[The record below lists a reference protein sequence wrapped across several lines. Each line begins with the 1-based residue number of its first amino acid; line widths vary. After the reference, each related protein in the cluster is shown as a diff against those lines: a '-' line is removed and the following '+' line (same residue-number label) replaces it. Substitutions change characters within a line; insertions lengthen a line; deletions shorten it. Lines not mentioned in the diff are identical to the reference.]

1 MTRTHRCALCKRAV
15 TALKI
20 NGTDR
25 FVVLPHHPQG
35 GKPKWGE
42 NCGQVKR

>member
-25 FVVLPHHPQG
+25 YVVLPHMSDG
-35 GKPKWGE
+35 TKVKFGAT
-42 NCGQVKR
+42 CGAKK